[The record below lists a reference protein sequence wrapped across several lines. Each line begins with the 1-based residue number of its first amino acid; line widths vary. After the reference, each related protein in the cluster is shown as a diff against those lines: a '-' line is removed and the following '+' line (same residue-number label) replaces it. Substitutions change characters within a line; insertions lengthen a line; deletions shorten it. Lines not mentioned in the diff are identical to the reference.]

1 MKWIQDDNEIFA
13 RHYGGSLSVLNE
25 YLPRREIEMEIL
37 LRLIS
42 DAKKEISEIEG
53 ELYKITD

>member
-1 MKWIQDDNEIFA
+1 MKWVQDDNEIFA
-13 RHYGGSLSVLNE
+13 RHYDGPLSVLNE
-25 YLPRREIEMEIL
+25 YLPRREIETEIL

-53 ELYKITD
+53 ELHKITD